1 MKINSEDLIR
11 LIVWYASSRGEKL
24 TTLRLVKF
32 LYLADLYH
40 ARVSWFDSA
49 HHDPEHVEGSKG
61 TTLTGWPWAFVHFG
75 PYCQEAMS
83 AIDRAGKNDSFQ
95 VNPFDTPP
103 TGRGLLRVDGERH
116 TNNLTP
122 CTARGM
128 SRTVNEQP
136 SKYDDEKDY
145 RLFWT
150 EAVDE
155 EPEIIS
161 RLDLSVWS
169 KLQWAIQRW
178 ADDSSGLLDYVYFE
192 TEPMIDAKPG
202 EILDFGKARMPDPP
216 KKIQMKKLSKKK
228 VEEAKKAINELKERY
243 KKAITLRPAQGPID
257 PLYLKAVRQLEGEA
271 LPEDA
276 KIAKS

>member
-1 MKINSEDLIR
+1 MADMNINGEDLVR

-24 TTLRLVKF
+24 TTLRFAKF

-40 ARVSWFDSA
+40 ARISQ
-49 HHDPEHVEGSKG
+49 GK
-61 TTLTGWPWAFVHFG
+61 TLTGWPWAFVHFG

-83 AIDRAGKNDSFQ
+83 AIDRAGKSDSFQ
-95 VNPFDTPP
+95 
-103 TGRGLLRVDGERH
+103 
-116 TNNLTP
+116 
-122 CTARGM
+122 
-128 SRTVNEQP
+128 VNEQP
-136 SKYDDEKDY
+136 SKYDDKKDY
-145 RLFWT
+145 RLFWM
-150 EAVDE
+150 EDVDE
-155 EPEIIS
+155 EPEVIN
-161 RLDLSVWS
+161 RLDISVWS

-192 TEPMIDAKPG
+192 TEPMIDAEPG
-202 EILDFGKARMPDPP
+202 ELLDFGKARMPDPP

-271 LPEDA
+271 LPEDV

>member
-1 MKINSEDLIR
+1 MDININSEDLVR
-11 LIVWYASSRGEKL
+11 LIVWYASRRGEKL

-40 ARVSWFDSA
+40 ARAS
-49 HHDPEHVEGSKG
+49 GGK
-61 TTLTGWPWAFVHFG
+61 TLTGWPWAFVHFG

-83 AIDRAGKNDSFQ
+83 AIDRAGKSDSFQ
-95 VNPFDTPP
+95 
-103 TGRGLLRVDGERH
+103 
-116 TNNLTP
+116 
-122 CTARGM
+122 
-128 SRTVNEQP
+128 VNEQP

-145 RLFWT
+145 RLFWM
-150 EAVDE
+150 ADVDE
-155 EPEIIS
+155 EPEVIS

-228 VEEAKKAINELKERY
+228 VEAAKKAINELKERY

-257 PLYLKAVRQLEGEA
+257 PLYLKAVRQLEGEDLEVGLQGTA
-271 LPEDA
+271 ELGDLQSEQKP
-276 KIAKS
+276 

>member
-1 MKINSEDLIR
+1 MKINSEDLVR

-83 AIDRAGKNDSFQ
+83 AIDRAGKSDSFQ
-95 VNPFDTPP
+95 
-103 TGRGLLRVDGERH
+103 
-116 TNNLTP
+116 
-122 CTARGM
+122 
-128 SRTVNEQP
+128 VNEQP

-169 KLQWAIQRW
+169 RLQWAIQRW

-243 KKAITLRPAQGPID
+243 KKAITLRPPQGPID